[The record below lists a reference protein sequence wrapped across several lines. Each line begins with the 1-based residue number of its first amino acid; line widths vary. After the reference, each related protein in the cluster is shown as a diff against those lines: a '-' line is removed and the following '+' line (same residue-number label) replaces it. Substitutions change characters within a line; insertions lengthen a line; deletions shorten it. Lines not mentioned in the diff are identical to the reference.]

1 MSKYIVFRCDSSY
14 SIGFGHV
21 KRCLNLADN
30 LRSKFKILFVCKNL
44 KGNFIDKIKYK
55 KVILNK
61 HLNRKSEVN
70 FITKKILKNYSI
82 KWLIKDNYNLDLYW
96 EKKFI
101 KILTIYL

>member
-55 KVILNK
+55 SNIKQTF
-61 HLNRKSEVN
+61 NRKSEVN
-70 FITKKILKNYSI
+70 FITKILKNYSI

-96 EKKFI
+96 EKI
-101 KILTIYL
+101 YQNLTIYL